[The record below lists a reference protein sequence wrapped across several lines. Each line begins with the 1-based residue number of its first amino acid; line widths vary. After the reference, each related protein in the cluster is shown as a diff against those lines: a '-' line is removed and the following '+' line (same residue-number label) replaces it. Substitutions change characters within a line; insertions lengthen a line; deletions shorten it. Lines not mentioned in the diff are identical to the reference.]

1 MCYDKNDRD
10 GVPAFH
16 SRISGPF
23 ITSFLYPKDWRFDF
37 NHFYQYLKQN
47 GFVIYPGKI
56 SDHECFR
63 IGNIG
68 EIYPEDILELTA
80 IIKDYKENVND

>member
-1 MCYDKNDRD
+1 MYYDKNDRD

-23 ITSFLYPKDWRFDF
+23 ITSFFTLRTGDLILIILSVFKAKRICD
-37 NHFYQYLKQN
+37 LS
-47 GFVIYPGKI
+47 GKI

>member
-16 SRISGPF
+16 PRVSGA
-23 ITSFLYPKDWRFDF
+23 IHYLFLYPKDWRFDF
-37 NHFYQYLKQN
+37 NHFYQHLKQN

-80 IIKDYKENVND
+80 IIKDYKENIND